1 MSFFKKIFGGGGSEA
16 PVYSNFEEGDI
27 FYTNENGK
35 YNFFKVLKVENDN
48 NTLHVLMY
56 EEKSDLPSMN
66 QVEQFKA
73 RVYHVPI
80 DKNGFANPKLF
91 LKSQV
96 QDADLLGYHEYLKQT
111 QNINEIVSNAKK
123 YYKEAHDLTTGGN
136 HLGAIHK
143 YSIAINL
150 LPNFF
155 EAIDNRAFCK
165 MDLGMFPEAIEDFQQ
180 SLSVSPGRLLPVF
193 SIGECYLK
201 LGNLQNAK
209 NYFEKAIE
217 ISPSHDKPKE
227 FLKLTLDLMN
237 K

>member
-27 FYTNENGK
+27 FYTNENSK

-66 QVEQFKA
+66 QVEQFKV

-123 YYKEAHDLTTGGN
+123 
-136 HLGAIHK
+136 
-143 YSIAINL
+143 
-150 LPNFF
+150 
-155 EAIDNRAFCK
+155 
-165 MDLGMFPEAIEDFQQ
+165 
-180 SLSVSPGRLLPVF
+180 
-193 SIGECYLK
+193 
-201 LGNLQNAK
+201 
-209 NYFEKAIE
+209 
-217 ISPSHDKPKE
+217 
-227 FLKLTLDLMN
+227 
-237 K
+237 